1 MLVKTKHFG
10 EVEIDDNKLI
20 TFEKGIMGLED
31 LKRYVLI
38 FDENEGEEALIH
50 WLQSVE
56 EPSVALPVVS
66 PALVKPDYNPI
77 IQEDLL
83 ESLGQIKEDGQGLLI
98 LLSLT
103 IPSNVKDISVN
114 LKAPFVINVDTQ
126 KACQVIAEND
136 DYEIKYKIYDIL
148 KKEAS

>member
-50 WLQSVE
+50 WLQSVD

-83 ESLGQIKEDGQGLLI
+83 ESLGQIKKMAR
-98 LLSLT
+98 
-103 IPSNVKDISVN
+103 V
-114 LKAPFVINVDTQ
+114 
-126 KACQVIAEND
+126 
-136 DYEIKYKIYDIL
+136 Y
-148 KKEAS
+148 

>member
-50 WLQSVE
+50 WLQSVD
-56 EPSVALPVVS
+56 EPSVALPVIS
-66 PALVKPDYNPI
+66 P
-77 IQEDLL
+77 
-83 ESLGQIKEDGQGLLI
+83 
-98 LLSLT
+98 T
-103 IPSNVKDISVN
+103 
-114 LKAPFVINVDTQ
+114 
-126 KACQVIAEND
+126 
-136 DYEIKYKIYDIL
+136 
-148 KKEAS
+148 